1 MSITIAADMHLLC
14 SLFKINY
21 QKIANDYQGMTVEEI
36 MKAEAAQGNTAAA
49 NYSAEVLNNPQK
61 LIELFKLADT
71 GNKYAILHNMSEYDL
86 DELLPLLQK
95 EDLVE
100 GLNFFTKD
108 KLLKLFEELPKEQLI
123 NVTGQMFSQE
133 QIMQY
138 LPDEQINKMLMST
151 DMDKEQ
157 EKKYLMAIKPEVLAF
172 MLESVTGKPIA
183 GAQGEDTGAQMDMG
197 NQTAA
202 KGQASAV
209 ATAAPSMD
217 GHSNVDGKSV
227 YEQLI
232 NLPDDKFQEAMLAM
246 PKQNKRAFVLKLAK
260 ENPKLFLAVDAYAYT
275 HMIGERKDKDEMVK
289 AAKVID
295 NDHLIKMVAKLPKE
309 LLAVVLTQIDTK
321 KFADK
326 LLANFKDILSQI
338 IAG

>member
-21 QKIANDYQGMTVEEI
+21 QKIANEYQGMTVDEI

-49 NYSAEVLNNPQK
+49 GYSAEVLNNPSK

-86 DELLPLLQK
+86 DEMIPLLQK

-108 KLLKLFEELPKEQLI
+108 KLLKMFEELPKEQLV

-138 LPDEQINKMLMST
+138 LPEDQINKMLMST

-157 EKKYLMAIKPEVLAF
+157 EKKYLMSVRPEVLAF
-172 MLESVTGKPIA
+172 MLESVTGKPVA
-183 GAQGEDTGAQMDMG
+183 GAQDGNLGAQMDMG
-197 NQTAA
+197 SKAGAEGQTNTAA
-202 KGQASAV
+202 SVGLDGQSNVNGQA
-209 ATAAPSMD
+209 
-217 GHSNVDGKSV
+217 V
-227 YEQLI
+227 YNQLI

-260 ENPKLFLAVDAYAYT
+260 ENPKLYLAVDAYAYT
-275 HMIGERKDKDEMVK
+275 NMIGQRKDKDDMVK
-289 AAKVID
+289 AAKVVD
-295 NDHLIKMVAKLPKE
+295 NEHLIKMVAKLPKE

-326 LLANFKDILSQI
+326 LQANFKDILKQI
-338 IAG
+338 VAA